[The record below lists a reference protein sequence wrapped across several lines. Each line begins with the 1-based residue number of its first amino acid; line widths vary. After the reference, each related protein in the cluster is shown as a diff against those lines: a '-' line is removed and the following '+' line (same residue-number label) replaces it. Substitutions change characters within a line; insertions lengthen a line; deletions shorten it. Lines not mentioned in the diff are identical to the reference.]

1 MDTLLF
7 DVFSVFDTHD
17 TASDF
22 QPIIA
27 GHINHTYA
35 VFVFGEEK
43 PKYILQKI
51 NTDIFKN
58 PDQLIS
64 NIKGVCAHIRNKV
77 IERGG
82 DPLRETLTLIPTKD
96 GRDYYH
102 HSEHGCWRLYYFI
115 SDSEAHQSADRPGLL
130 YNAAEAFGN
139 FQNLLS
145 DYPANSLYETI
156 PNFHNT
162 VSRYA
167 DFMQAVKENRAGRV
181 SECTAE
187 IEEIKKHEK
196 YAHII
201 VDALACGEIPLR
213 VTHNDTKLN
222 NIMIDNKTGKGL
234 CVIDLDTV
242 MPGSL
247 LYDFGDSIRFA
258 ACNSAED
265 EPDLSKVYLRLDL
278 FEEYTAG
285 FLAGIGKNIT
295 EKELELLPV
304 SAFILTYELVLRFLG
319 DYLNGDI
326 YFQVHRNKHN
336 LERAR
341 AQLKLA
347 LDMETKLSDM
357 AKIVAKHRTFS
368 S

>member
-1 MDTLLF
+1 MDTLF
-7 DVFSVFDTHD
+7 MDVFSMFDTDD
-17 TASDF
+17 TAADF
-22 QPIIA
+22 QPITA

-35 VFVFGEEK
+35 VFVVSEQH
-43 PKYILQKI
+43 PKYVLQKI
-51 NTDIFKN
+51 NTDVFQK
-58 PDQLIS
+58 PDELIA
-64 NIKGVCAHIRNKV
+64 NIKGVCSHIRRKI

-82 DPLRETLTLIPTKD
+82 DPMRETLTLLPTKN
-96 GRDYYH
+96 GQDYYH
-102 HSEHGCWRLYYFI
+102 DPEKGCWRLYYFI
-115 SDSEAHQSADRPGLL
+115 SNSEAHQSADRPGLL
-130 YNAAEAFGN
+130 YEAAKAFGN
-139 FQNLLS
+139 FQYLLS
-145 DYPANSLYETI
+145 DYPADTLYETI

-162 VSRYA
+162 VSRYK
-167 DFMQAVKENRAGRV
+167 DFMRAV
-181 SECTAE
+181 SEDRVGRTSECLTE
-187 IEEIKKHEK
+187 IREIQK
-196 YAHII
+196 YEPYSHII
-201 VDALACGEIPLR
+201 VDALASHAIPLR

-222 NIMIDNKTGKGL
+222 NIMIDNITGKGL

-278 FEEYTAG
+278 FEEYTKG
-285 FLAGIGKNIT
+285 FLEGVGSHIT
-295 EKELELLPV
+295 EKEIQLLPV

-326 YFQVHRNKHN
+326 YFQVHRDKHN

-347 LDMETKLSDM
+347 TDMEKKLPYM
-357 AKIVAKHRTFS
+357 ENIIKKYT
-368 S
+368 